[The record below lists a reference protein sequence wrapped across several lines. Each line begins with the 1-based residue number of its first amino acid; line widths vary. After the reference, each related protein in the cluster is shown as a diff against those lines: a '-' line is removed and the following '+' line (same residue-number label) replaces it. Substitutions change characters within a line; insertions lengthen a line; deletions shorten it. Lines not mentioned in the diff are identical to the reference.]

1 MILTVTLN
9 AALDITYTVPSLVPG
24 AAHRVL
30 GVSQRAGGKGINV
43 ARVLH
48 ALGHPVL
55 ATGLAGGAVLD
66 GLAVPHSFSPI
77 SNESR
82 RTVTVVGDGEA
93 TLFNEPG
100 PEVSAAEWQAFVDHF
115 RSLAREAT
123 VVVLSGSMPPGVP
136 PDGYA
141 HLVSIVDCKTIV
153 DTSGVALEH
162 AIAARPDVV
171 KPNADELRE
180 ATGHS
185 SPQAGASALLR
196 GGARAVVASLGPEG
210 LLAVTEHE
218 SWRLAPPGALAGNPT
233 GAGDACVAGIAAG
246 LHTAAAWPAILREA
260 VALSAAAVL
269 HPVAGGFDVNAYE
282 QLRASLPLARKAL

>member
-9 AALDITYTVPSLVPG
+9 AALDVTYTVESLVPG
-24 AAHRVL
+24 ATHRVL

-55 ATGLAGGAVLD
+55 ATGLASSAVLSD
-66 GLAVPHSFSPI
+66 LTVPHSFASI
-77 SNESR
+77 SGESR
-82 RTVTVVGDGEA
+82 RTVTVVAEGEA

-100 PEVSAAEWQAFVDHF
+100 PEVSAAEWLAFVDHF
-115 RSLAREAT
+115 RSLAQDAT
-123 VVVLSGSMPPGVP
+123 VVALSGSMPPGVP

-141 HLVSIVDCKTIV
+141 QLVSTVDCPTIV
-153 DTSGVALEH
+153 DTSGAALRH
-162 AIAARPDVV
+162 ALAAHPDVV

-180 ATGHS
+180 VTGLE
-185 SPQAGASALLR
+185 SPQAGASTLLR
-196 GGARAVVASLGPEG
+196 DGARAVVATLGPDG
-210 LLAVTEHE
+210 LLAVTERE
-218 SWRLAPPGALAGNPT
+218 SWQLAPPGKLAGNPT

-246 LHTAAAWPAILREA
+246 LHTGAAWPALLREA

-269 HPVAGGFDVNAYE
+269 HPVAGGFDTNAYA
-282 QLRASLPLARKAL
+282 QLRANLPPARKAL

>member
-9 AALDITYTVPSLVPG
+9 AALDITYTVESLIPG

-30 GVSQRAGGKGINV
+30 GVSQRVGGKGINV

-48 ALGHPVL
+48 ALGLPVL

-66 GLAVPHSFSPI
+66 DLAVPHSFTSLR
-77 SNESR
+77 SESR
-82 RTVTVVGDGEA
+82 RTVTVVANDEA

-100 PEVSAAEWQAFVDHF
+100 PEVSAAEWRAFVDHF
-115 RSLAREAT
+115 RSLAGRAT

-141 HLVSIVDCKTIV
+141 ELVSIVDRKTIV
-153 DTSGVALEH
+153 DTSGVALKH

-171 KPNADELRE
+171 KPNADELSE

-185 SPQAGASALLR
+185 DPRAGAASLLR
-196 GGARAVVASLGPEG
+196 DGARAVVASLGPDG

-218 SWRLAPPGALAGNPT
+218 SWRLAPPGPLAGNPT

-246 LHTAAAWPAILREA
+246 LHTGAAWPALLREA

-269 HPVAGGFDVNAYE
+269 HPVAGGFDANAYA
-282 QLRASLPLARKAL
+282 QLRSSLPEARKAL